1 MFTRKTLFMMSV
13 MLAAG
18 CGVAALTGCSGG
30 GQTTAPSTEVAPAA
44 FTPADDNALDNAGA
58 RIWARN
64 CIRCHNI
71 RTPASFSDRQWGI
84 IMHHMRVKANL
95 TGEQSE
101 AILRFLQAAN

>member
-1 MFTRKTLFMMSV
+1 MFTRKILFMMSV
-13 MLAAG
+13 TLAVG
-18 CGVAALTGCSGG
+18 CGVGALTGCRGD
-30 GQTTAPSTEVAPAA
+30 GQTIAPSTEVAPAA
-44 FTPADDNALDNAGA
+44 FATADDNALDNAGA

-84 IMHHMRVKANL
+84 IVHHMRVKANL